1 MNWILKHK
9 FSKSCNVHDS
19 LSPLKH
25 QRYGLNLETCGLQLQ
40 QWRHVPWLEARP
52 EPTEMLKQ
60 FQAFC
65 TFYVTL
71 FCIVSIYIYIYTHV
85 FYICILYIYIY
96 ICYIYIY
103 LYTYTYIYTYL
114 YFTYYRLFIID
125 YVLVLIY
132 CLYIFNYIYTH
143 YKYMCIYMYM
153 IHISHEECSYFLWV
167 DAATFDPRSWF

>member
-1 MNWILKHK
+1 M
-9 FSKSCNVHDS
+9 HDS

-52 EPTEMLKQ
+52 EPTEMLKHV
-60 FQAFC
+60 QAFC
-65 TFYVTL
+65 TFYFVL
-71 FCIVSIYIYIYTHV
+71 FCIVYIYIHV
-85 FYICILYIYIY
+85 FYICIIYIY
-96 ICYIYIY
+96 VN
-103 LYTYTYIYTYL
+103 LYIYTYL
-114 YFTYYRLFIID
+114 YITYYRLFIIN

-132 CLYIFNYIYTH
+132 CLYIYNYINTH